1 MEPYFAKIKCSSYFP
16 VVMTGEKCVGS
27 QGRGGAFGRGK
38 EVRGWPLTGK
48 ENVQASQDQA
58 DLVMAAPIM

>member
-1 MEPYFAKIKCSSYFP
+1 
-16 VVMTGEKCVGS
+16 MTGEKCVGS